1 MKRGHIS
8 KSARQGKHAPAKERD
23 LNEVF
28 GLNEGAEPEVMAR
41 IREHEEFY
49 RKHGYCE
56 SDIEAL
62 IQLKADLC
70 IDQYP
75 GWSSQ
80 PTKT

>member
-1 MKRGHIS
+1 MTELKGSEFLDFI
-8 KSARQGKHAPAKERD
+8 KNPDGWQ
-23 LNEVF
+23 
-28 GLNEGAEPEVMAR
+28 EPEVIAR
-41 IREHEEFY
+41 IREHEEFF

-62 IQLKADLC
+62 LQLKADLC

-80 PTKT
+80 PTKA